1 MVLTYS
7 DAHCGT
13 QLLGIGVALAVGIPD
28 APTVTGS
35 TNHQKDKKLYECGG

>member
-13 QLLGIGVALAVGIPD
+13 QLLGIRVALAVGIPD

-35 TNHQKDKKLYECGG
+35 TNHQKDKKLSECGG